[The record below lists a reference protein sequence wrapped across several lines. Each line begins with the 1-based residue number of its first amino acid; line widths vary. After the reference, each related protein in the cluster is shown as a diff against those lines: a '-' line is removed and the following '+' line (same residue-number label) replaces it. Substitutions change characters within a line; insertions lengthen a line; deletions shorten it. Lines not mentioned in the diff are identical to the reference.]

1 MYNLKDLYMG
11 NSPTKS
17 NKSKSLVS
25 KKNQEF
31 KSKID
36 KVIERNKELEAENRQ
51 LKKRID
57 IKNSLNQI
65 DKKMI
70 KLTVQKML
78 DNPNVNT
85 GILPDKIEGKLY
97 ENMISFLLGLLKE
110 SLDTTKIEF
119 LGHEIQICLR
129 KMND

>member
-1 MYNLKDLYMG
+1 MG

-17 NKSKSLVS
+17 DKPKSVVK
-25 KKNQEF
+25 KKNMEF

-36 KVIERNKELEAENRQ
+36 EVMERNKELEAENRE
-51 LKKRID
+51 LKKKND

-65 DKKMI
+65 DKQMI
-70 KLTVQKML
+70 KHTVQKML
-78 DNPNVNT
+78 NNPNVNT

-119 LGHEIQICLR
+119 LGHEIHIS
-129 KMND
+129 